1 MNNNDSQ
8 IYLIPSTIASD
19 TQDLVITP
27 QIRSVI
33 SIVDYY
39 LVEHVRTA
47 RRFISSLK
55 IRDVSK
61 LHFEKYDKHSKEDEI
76 SELLAPL
83 KNGQSIGVISEAGCP
98 AIADPGNA
106 IVRWAHTNKIK
117 VTPLSGPSSIMLALM
132 ASGMNGQQFEFHGYI
147 PIDKTVRMAKI
158 QALEKEALKTGKTQI
173 FMETPYRNM
182 SLAIDLISYCK
193 EETSICLACDL
204 SSPNEFIKTM
214 TVAQWKDN
222 LPNLHKKPTIFLLHP
237 GSNYI

>member
-1 MNNNDSQ
+1 VNNNNSQ
-8 IYLIPSTIASD
+8 IYLIPSTIAPD

-33 SIVDYY
+33 SMVDYY

-47 RRFISSLK
+47 RRFISSMR

-61 LHFEKYDKHSKEDEI
+61 LHFEKYDKHTKEEEI

-83 KNGQSIGVISEAGCP
+83 KNRQSIGVISEAGCP

-106 IVRWAHTNKIK
+106 IVRWAHKNKVK
-117 VTPLSGPSSIMLALM
+117 VTPLSGPSSILLALM
-132 ASGMNGQQFEFHGYI
+132 ASGMNGQRFEFHGYI
-147 PIDKTVRMAKI
+147 PIDNIARMATI

-182 SLAIDLISYCK
+182 SLAADLFRYCRD
-193 EETSICLACDL
+193 ETSICIACEL
-204 SSPNEFIKTM
+204 SSPNELIKTM
-214 TVAQWKDN
+214 TVAQWKGN
-222 LPNLHKKPTIFLLHP
+222 LPNLHKRPTIFLLHP